1 MTGKRKAPNF
11 FEKTLDRLMGLPF
24 WNRVDELTGFVPTQ
38 EEADKAMADYERR
51 CKEYSRLHADE
62 IEWERLKR
70 KYFDTD
76 EPLTEDE
83 KRRLK
88 ARYIRRLE
96 STDLIAGSPDG
107 QSHL

>member
-24 WNRVDELTGFVPTQ
+24 WNRVDELTGLVPTQ

-51 CKEYSRLHADE
+51 CEEYSRLHADE

-76 EPLTEDE
+76 EPLTKDE

-96 STDLIAGSPDG
+96 STDLIAGSPDD